1 MKVRPLQQ
9 ERNKNMDSR
18 AFPKRMIPWKQALV
32 TALGV
37 YPLLLSYE
45 WVIAQVLPVQEMD
58 RRITLLIIVVM
69 IATTM
74 VFLVMPM
81 LIKILGSWL
90 FQKTI
95 KTNRK

>member
-1 MKVRPLQQ
+1 MMKVRPLKQ
-9 ERNKNMDSR
+9 ERNKDMDSR
-18 AFPKRMIPWKQALV
+18 AFPERMILWKQALV

-81 LIKILGSWL
+81 LIKIFGSWL
-90 FQKTI
+90 FQKQ
-95 KTNRK
+95 